1 MTMSEYVPTLDEI
14 RHHYDPTL
22 NDRFADVPLEQLTSA
37 VEAEFDRWWATV
49 EAEFARLCTKLQS
62 VGLWPECAAC
72 GCSDSEACLGG
83 CYWATFP
90 DDDGGR
96 LLCSSCVEPEEVASC
111 PPSP

>member
-1 MTMSEYVPTLDEI
+1 MSEHVPTLDEI

-22 NDRFADVPLEQLTSA
+22 NDRFTDVPLEQLTSA

-72 GCSDSEACLGG
+72 GCSDSEACDPV
-83 CYWATFP
+83 CSWVTTSENDP
-90 DDDGGR
+90 V
-96 LLCSSCVEPEEVASC
+96 LCSACATIQDGQVVRC
-111 PPSP
+111 PSP